1 MSEYTA
7 TVEPDLDVQTLLS
20 MHLLQIAKTSAI
32 TITLL
37 LSLAWSGSVL
47 AQSTDDKP
55 KPDNTA
61 VNKRDQ
67 IPGEATADQQ
77 KMNSA
82 DRDNAAKIRRSVMAD
97 KSLSTY

>member
-1 MSEYTA
+1 MSGYTA
-7 TVEPDLDVQTLLS
+7 VKPDLDVQALLS
-20 MHLLQIAKTSAI
+20 MHPLQIARTSAI

-67 IPGEATADQQ
+67 TAGEATADKQ
-77 KMNSA
+77 KMNA
-82 DRDNAAKIRRSVMAD
+82 
-97 KSLSTY
+97 